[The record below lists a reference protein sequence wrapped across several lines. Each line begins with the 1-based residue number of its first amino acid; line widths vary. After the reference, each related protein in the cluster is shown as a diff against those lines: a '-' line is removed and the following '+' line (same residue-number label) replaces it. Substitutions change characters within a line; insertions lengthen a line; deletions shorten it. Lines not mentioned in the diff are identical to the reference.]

1 MGDAFTPIMFL
12 VVLIWSVIPKNLWR
26 PKWYG
31 EGKLGGFR
39 IFVVEHPPPWPLYPC
54 FLWFRPSTF
63 SGSLLYVKWRPEDFE
78 LSSFLSSSH
87 TLSLILRAF
96 VFQFYRGR
104 SKTPGL
110 SKLGQGHKVNTHG
123 SQDSN
128 PGLSDFKVWARGPF
142 IIPEVPTE
150 MAELS
155 GSWGLR
161 KMINSDRC
169 KFTTVW

>member
-1 MGDAFTPIMFL
+1 MMRGRKAGWVQNLCCGAAAPSPNHGLCRPLFPVVSPKHLFRFAFCMWDDGLRTL
-12 VVLIWSVIPKNLWR
+12 NSAL
-26 PKWYG
+26 
-31 EGKLGGFR
+31 
-39 IFVVEHPPPWPLYPC
+39 
-54 FLWFRPSTF
+54 F
-63 SGSLLYVKWRPEDFE
+63 SP
-78 LSSFLSSSH
+78 SH
-87 TLSLILRAF
+87 TLSLIPRAF

-110 SKLGQGHKVNTHG
+110 SKLGQSHKVNTHG

-161 KMINSDRC
+161 KMINSARC
-169 KFTTVW
+169 KFMTVW

>member
-1 MGDAFTPIMFL
+1 MMWRRKAGWVQNLCCGATPPNHGLCTL
-12 VVLIWSVIPKNLWR
+12 VSC
-26 PKWYG
+26 
-31 EGKLGGFR
+31 GFAR
-39 IFVVEHPPPWPLYPC
+39 APFQVP
-54 FLWFRPSTF
+54 
-63 SGSLLYVKWRPEDFE
+63 LLYVKWWPEDFE
-78 LSSFLSSSH
+78 LRSLLSSSH
-87 TLSLILRAF
+87 TLSLILKAF
-96 VFQFYRGR
+96 VFHFYRGR

-161 KMINSDRC
+161 KMINSDGC
-169 KFTTVW
+169 KFTTVR